1 MNKKWVIGTSISII
15 LLVFTFIFYGGTS
28 SDISS
33 VCFEDRCFDVE
44 LAVTSAEKSQGLMY
58 RDNLRDDEGMLF
70 VYNLEGEYS
79 FWMKNTLISLDIIW
93 IDDNYEIVY
102 IEHSAQPC
110 GVICDSITPGSI
122 AMYVLEINGGISKEV
137 RLNVGGRLSFS

>member
-1 MNKKWVIGTSISII
+1 MILISIPI
-15 LLVFTFIFYGGTS
+15 VFVGLSYIFFGSVS

-33 VCFEDRCFDVE
+33 VCFKNKCFDVE
-44 LAVTSAEKSQGLMY
+44 LVITSAERSRGLMNRDDL
-58 RDNLRDDEGMLF
+58 RDNEGMLF
-70 VYNLEGEYS
+70 IYDREGEYN

-93 IDDNYEIVY
+93 IDSNYEVVY

-110 GVICDSITPGSI
+110 GITCDSISPGVK

-137 RLNVGGRLSFS
+137 GLNVGERLSFS